1 MTCHADYYPYAFC
14 RNFSFKKVSLITV
27 RGSIQVDRK
36 LIDLETP
43 LRCSSGSINI
53 GLLNYNLYVTHESLL
68 IPTECPRCCSSN
80 GKCINGEC
88 QCGIGYRNGTSDC
101 GK

>member
-1 MTCHADYYPYAFC
+1 MCHADYYSCAFC
-14 RNFSFKKVSLITV
+14 RNFSFKEVSLITV

-53 GLLNYNLYVTHESLL
+53 GLLNYNLCH
-68 IPTECPRCCSSN
+68 P
-80 GKCINGEC
+80 
-88 QCGIGYRNGTSDC
+88 
-101 GK
+101 